1 MITSDEEAND
11 LFEKA
16 HAKDEKGD
24 HKGYLEDILRFLEYA
39 EKTGNQKWASVASQN
54 AGIAYNTI
62 GDHEKAVEYH
72 LKHLELAVALGDTT
86 GQKEANENITLCEQ
100 LIIANA
106 NASQRLEMFEQGVC
120 HKKIKSAQDDL
131 LETSSKQ
138 QPKGPETAP
147 ETTKLDEAET
157 QEMWVL
163 EYIPLYNT
171 GYEDNEHDDTLLSIL
186 SSGNA
191 ELFKTCDAEGN
202 TMLMQACKHQKLE
215 LVELIVA
222 QGADTSVENNAGHS
236 ALDYA
241 VQEKNTAIIN
251 VLLKAFNTLAASKSS
266 DWTCIID
273 QASGK
278 PYYHNQQTNET
289 AWERPAI

>member
-1 MITSDEEAND
+1 MIKSDEEANEI
-11 LFEKA
+11 FEKA

-39 EKTGNQKWASVASQN
+39 QKTGNQKWASVASQN

-72 LKHLELAVALGDTT
+72 LKHLELAVALGDAT
-86 GQKEANENITLCEQ
+86 GQKEANENISLCEQ

-106 NASQRLEMFEQGVC
+106 TASQRLEMFEQGVS
-120 HKKIKSAQDDL
+120 HKKIKSAQDS
-131 LETSSKQ
+131 EES
-138 QPKGPETAP
+138 PKGSTVGQDAA
-147 ETTKLDEAET
+147 TKLDEADT

-186 SSGNA
+186 GSGNA

-215 LVELIVA
+215 LVKLMVS
-222 QGADTSVENNAGHS
+222 QGADTLVENNVGYT

-241 VQEKNTAIIN
+241 VQESNTSIIN
-251 VLLKAFNTLAASKSS
+251 VLVEAFNDLAASKSS

-273 QASGK
+273 QQSGK

-289 AWERPAI
+289 AWDKPEI